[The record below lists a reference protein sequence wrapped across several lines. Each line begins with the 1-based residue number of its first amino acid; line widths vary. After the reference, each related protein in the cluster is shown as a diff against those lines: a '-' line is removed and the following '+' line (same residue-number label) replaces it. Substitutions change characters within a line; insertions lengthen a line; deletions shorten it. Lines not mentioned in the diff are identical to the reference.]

1 MADETLDQSWLKKLR
16 NRPLIAATIVAAIVL
31 GGLASTTK
39 AVRDLIEVFFPKTS
53 ETPAASPGQGALSTS
68 ARSTRELVVGRWL
81 WGTYSDG
88 GKLWVT
94 VHSDGTLESTISL
107 INPDGTQT
115 ENVNNTGTWTVVK
128 DNPPSYELHW
138 ASSAGNYVFTNFV
151 SLSSDGKQLWEID
164 KGKQDRSR
172 NTLVA
177 YVRCCRT
184 SRAVDNWS

>member
-164 KGKQDRSR
+164 KGNKIVRGTRS
-172 NTLVA
+172 
-177 YVRCCRT
+177 
-184 SRAVDNWS
+184 